1 MYLSEICNIVN
12 AMPPH
17 STDDGVIGGT
27 CAYVNMENYTNLTAV
42 VQMGAGAVST
52 VTVEKS
58 ATGVGAGTA
67 IVFNYRICNVA
78 YLSAGGNTLGALT
91 AAGVGGIATGTTDN
105 SYLVIELDAKEL
117 GTEFPFVR
125 LDLTHVAG
133 IHSAIYIL
141 SGARYQEPGIA
152 VSVV

>member
-17 STDDGVIGGT
+17 STGAGLGGV
-27 CAYVNMENYTNLTAV
+27 CAYVNMENYSHLTAV
-42 VQMGAGAVST
+42 IQSGVGDPAV

-67 IVFNYRICNVA
+67 IAFTHRDCNVA
-78 YLSAGGNTLGALT
+78 YLTAGGNTLGVPTLIVG
-91 AAGVGGIATGTTDN
+91 AGGFTMGTNDGN
-105 SYLVIELDAKEL
+105 YSVIELDAIEL
-117 GTEFPFVR
+117 TADYPFVR
-125 LDLTHVAG
+125 LALSAVAG
-133 IHSAIYIL
+133 VHSVIYIL
-141 SGARYQEPGIA
+141 SDARYKEPGIA